1 MIHAQAADKS
11 PRPTELNHDSDDS
24 TEHSF
29 LREAE
34 NPVVRGLKVGT
45 H

>member
-11 PRPTELNHDSDDS
+11 PRPTELNHES

-34 NPVVRGLKVGT
+34 NPVVRGLKVGA